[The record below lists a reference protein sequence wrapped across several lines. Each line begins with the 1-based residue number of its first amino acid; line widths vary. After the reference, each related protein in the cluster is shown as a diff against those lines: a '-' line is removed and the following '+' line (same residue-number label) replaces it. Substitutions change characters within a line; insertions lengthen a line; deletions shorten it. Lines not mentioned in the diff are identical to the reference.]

1 MSVAKK
7 TRVERREL
15 VERLLT
21 ADHEL
26 SDRAVAR
33 QAGASH
39 TLVGKVRRELVAA
52 GVVAARSGRPG
63 VATQEGHGN
72 LLRQPA
78 GEPGPAL
85 KHGASSEATLAEV
98 SARHLV
104 ELRKEFPQAS
114 ERILLLQ
121 AGRLAR
127 LEVLMGFFG
136 DMGMQ
141 ALVDRQGKP
150 RATTLLMGQLENS
163 VERTHRELSGEG
175 ASGDGAADPYEAY
188 RRIVEERGGGNGDG
202 D

>member
-1 MSVAKK
+1 MSVKK
-7 TRVERREL
+7 KSRAERREL
-15 VERLLT
+15 VERLLRT
-21 ADHEL
+21 DHEL

-52 GVVAARSGRPG
+52 GVVAARSGRSG
-63 VATQEGHGN
+63 VATQADGN
-72 LLRQPA
+72 LRRQPA

-85 KHGASSEATLAEV
+85 KHGAYSEGTLAEV
-98 SARHLV
+98 RARHLG
-104 ELRKEFPQAS
+104 ELREEFPQAS

-136 DMGMQ
+136 DLGLQ
-141 ALVDRQGKP
+141 ALVDGKGKP
-150 RATTLLMGQLENS
+150 RATTLLMGQLETAI
-163 VERTHRELSGEG
+163 ERTHWALSGE
-175 ASGDGAADPYEAY
+175 APSGGGADPYAEY
-188 RRIVEERGGGNGDG
+188 ERIVAERGRGNGDG